1 LPKCGPF
8 RTATIRHA
16 RTLKC
21 PLSGVRAGHNV
32 RVIWHKRRKTTEE
45 GSDLVGRH
53 RRSPGAAPER
63 LVSATPSK
71 IVTVY
76 AGKGGVGKTT
86 ISYELAYNLGAVLID
101 LDWDAGGA
109 SGMWGYN
116 TRERQPRKSLL
127 DSLTTDRL
135 PSIVSEERRPDLV
148 PSHPDLAVNQP
159 EPADMRDRLAK
170 WAAEWGRPWV
180 VVDTHPGGGAIAFG
194 ALAAAS
200 VVVMPVVLGMR
211 ELDALEGTLDEL
223 KGYPILVV
231 PNKVPSSPPVPL
243 VQRLEGIL
251 AAAGNV
257 PQSDVI
263 SFYPWLARRQLRVA
277 LTSYDPI
284 PNRLDRAV
292 EELRAVTTAVES
304 YG

>member
-1 LPKCGPF
+1 M
-8 RTATIRHA
+8 
-16 RTLKC
+16 
-21 PLSGVRAGHNV
+21 SGVIWSKRKRA
-32 RVIWHKRRKTTEE
+32 KEE
-45 GSDLVGRH
+45 GSDLAGRH
-53 RRSPGAAPER
+53 RRNRDAAAER
-63 LVSATPSK
+63 LVPASPTK

-86 ISYELAYNLGAVLID
+86 LSYELAYSLGAVLVD

-116 TRERQPRKSLL
+116 PRERQPRSPLIDAL
-127 DSLTTDRL
+127 GSDRT
-135 PSIVSEERRPDLV
+135 PSIVTEERRPDLV

-170 WAAEWGRPWV
+170 WAVEWERPWV
-180 VVDTHPGGGAIAFG
+180 VIDTHPGGGAIAFG

-211 ELDALEGTLDEL
+211 ELDALEGTLAEL

-231 PNKVPSSPPVPL
+231 PSKVPASPPVAL
-243 VQRLEGIL
+243 VQRLESIL
-251 AAAGNV
+251 SEAGDV
-257 PQSDVI
+257 PQTDVI

-292 EELRAVTTAVES
+292 EEFRAVTSAVES

>member
-1 LPKCGPF
+1 
-8 RTATIRHA
+8 
-16 RTLKC
+16 
-21 PLSGVRAGHNV
+21 
-32 RVIWHKRRKTTEE
+32 VIWPKRRKTTEE

-53 RRSPGAAPER
+53 RRSAGGAPER
-63 LVSATPSK
+63 LESAAPSK

-86 ISYELAYNLGAVLID
+86 ISYELAYNLGAVLVD

-116 TRERQPRKSLL
+116 TRERQPRRSLV
-127 DSLTTDRL
+127 DSLTADRL

-159 EPADMRDRLAK
+159 EPVDMRDRLAK

-223 KGYPILVV
+223 KGYPTLVV
-231 PNKVPSSPPVPL
+231 PNKVPPSPPVPL

>member
-1 LPKCGPF
+1 M
-8 RTATIRHA
+8 
-16 RTLKC
+16 
-21 PLSGVRAGHNV
+21 SGV
-32 RVIWHKRRKTTEE
+32 IWSKRKQAKEE
-45 GSDLVGRH
+45 GSDLAGRH
-53 RRSPGAAPER
+53 RRNRDAASER
-63 LVSATPSK
+63 LVPASPTK
-71 IVTVY
+71 IATVY

-86 ISYELAYNLGAVLID
+86 LSYELAYSLGAVLVD

-116 TRERQPRKSLL
+116 TRERQPRTPLVDALGS
-127 DSLTTDRL
+127 DRT
-135 PSIVSEERRPDLV
+135 PSIVTEERRPDLV

-170 WAAEWGRPWV
+170 WAVEWERPWV
-180 VVDTHPGGGAIAFG
+180 VIDTHPGGGAIAFG

-211 ELDALEGTLDEL
+211 ELDALEGTLAEL

-231 PNKVPSSPPVPL
+231 PSKVPASPPVAL
-243 VQRLEGIL
+243 VRRLESIL
-251 AAAGNV
+251 SEAGDV
-257 PQSDVI
+257 PQTDVI
-263 SFYPWLARRQLRVA
+263 SFYPWLGRRQLRVA

-292 EELRAVTTAVES
+292 EEFRAVTSAVES

>member
-1 LPKCGPF
+1 M
-8 RTATIRHA
+8 
-16 RTLKC
+16 
-21 PLSGVRAGHNV
+21 
-32 RVIWHKRRKTTEE
+32 
-45 GSDLVGRH
+45 
-53 RRSPGAAPER
+53 SP
-63 LVSATPSK
+63 SATK

-86 ISYELAYNLGAVLID
+86 LSYELAYSLRAVLVD

-116 TRERQPRKSLL
+116 TRERQPRSPLVDAL
-127 DSLTTDRL
+127 GSDRT
-135 PSIVSEERRPDLV
+135 PSIVTEERRPDLV

-170 WAAEWGRPWV
+170 WAVEWERPWV
-180 VVDTHPGGGAIAFG
+180 VIDTHPGGGAIAFG

-211 ELDALEGTLDEL
+211 ELDALEGTLAEL

-231 PNKVPSSPPVPL
+231 PSKVPASPPVAL
-243 VQRLEGIL
+243 VQRLENIL
-251 AAAGNV
+251 SEAGDV
-257 PQSDVI
+257 PQTDVI

-292 EELRAVTTAVES
+292 EEFRAVTSAVES

>member
-1 LPKCGPF
+1 M
-8 RTATIRHA
+8 T
-16 RTLKC
+16 
-21 PLSGVRAGHNV
+21 
-32 RVIWHKRRKTTEE
+32 RRKRKRAEE
-45 GSDLVGRH
+45 GSELAGRH
-53 RRSPGAAPER
+53 RRSHGGTPER
-63 LVSATPSK
+63 LISAAPSK

-86 ISYELAYNLGAVLID
+86 LSYELAYSLGAVLVD

-109 SGMWGYN
+109 SGMWGYSP
-116 TRERQPRKSLL
+116 RERQPRKPLVDALS
-127 DSLTTDRL
+127 SGQTL

-159 EPADMRDRLAK
+159 DPADMRDRLAK
-170 WAAEWGRPWV
+170 WTAEWGRPWV

-223 KGYPILVV
+223 AGYPVLVV
-231 PNKVPSSPPVPL
+231 PNKIPSSPPVPL
-243 VQRLEGIL
+243 VQRLESIL
-251 AAAGNV
+251 AAAGNI
-257 PQSDVI
+257 PQTDVI

-284 PNRLDRAV
+284 PNRLERAV
-292 EELRAVTTAVES
+292 GELRAVKTAVES

>member
-1 LPKCGPF
+1 
-8 RTATIRHA
+8 
-16 RTLKC
+16 
-21 PLSGVRAGHNV
+21 
-32 RVIWHKRRKTTEE
+32 
-45 GSDLVGRH
+45 
-53 RRSPGAAPER
+53 
-63 LVSATPSK
+63 
-71 IVTVY
+71 
-76 AGKGGVGKTT
+76 
-86 ISYELAYNLGAVLID
+86 
-101 LDWDAGGA
+101 
-109 SGMWGYN
+109 
-116 TRERQPRKSLL
+116 
-127 DSLTTDRL
+127 
-135 PSIVSEERRPDLV
+135 
-148 PSHPDLAVNQP
+148 
-159 EPADMRDRLAK
+159 
-170 WAAEWGRPWV
+170 V

>member
-1 LPKCGPF
+1 M
-8 RTATIRHA
+8 
-16 RTLKC
+16 
-21 PLSGVRAGHNV
+21 SD
-32 RVIWHKRRKTTEE
+32 VIWPKRKRVEE
-45 GSDLVGRH
+45 GSELAGRH
-53 RRSPGAAPER
+53 RRSRDTALER
-63 LVSATPSK
+63 LASPMPSK

-86 ISYELAYNLGAVLID
+86 LSYELAYSLGAVLVD

-109 SGMWGYN
+109 SGMWGYSPRQ
-116 TRERQPRKSLL
+116 REPRRPLVDALGSER
-127 DSLTTDRL
+127 T
-135 PSIVSEERRPDLV
+135 PSILTEDRRPDLV

-170 WAAEWGRPWV
+170 WAVEWGRPWV

-231 PNKVPSSPPVPL
+231 PNKVPPSPPVPL
-243 VQRLEGIL
+243 VERLESVL
-251 AAAGNV
+251 AEAGDV
-257 PQSDVI
+257 PQTDVI
-263 SFYPWLARRQLRVA
+263 SFYPWWARRQLRVA

-284 PNRLDRAV
+284 PNRLERAV

>member
-1 LPKCGPF
+1 MTWPAAIGE
-8 RTATIRHA
+8 A
-16 RTLKC
+16 
-21 PLSGVRAGHNV
+21 
-32 RVIWHKRRKTTEE
+32 
-45 GSDLVGRH
+45 LV
-53 RRSPGAAPER
+53 
-63 LVSATPSK
+63 LLQSASSQQRPTK

-86 ISYELAYNLGAVLID
+86 ISYELAYNLGAVLVD

-116 TRERQPRKSLL
+116 TRERQPRRSLV

-211 ELDALEGTLDEL
+211 ELDALEGTLEEL
-223 KGYPILVV
+223 SGYPILVV
-231 PNKVPSSPPVPL
+231 PNKVPPSPPVAL
-243 VQRLEGIL
+243 VQRLEAIL
-251 AAAGNV
+251 AAAGDV
-257 PQSDVI
+257 PQADVI

-292 EELRAVTTAVES
+292 EELRAVTNAVES
-304 YG
+304 YGQVE

>member
-1 LPKCGPF
+1 MPG
-8 RTATIRHA
+8 RD
-16 RTLKC
+16 
-21 PLSGVRAGHNV
+21 
-32 RVIWHKRRKTTEE
+32 RRQDNMT
-45 GSDLVGRH
+45 
-53 RRSPGAAPER
+53 PER
-63 LVSATPSK
+63 LIDAAPSK

-86 ISYELAYNLGAVLID
+86 ISYELAYSLGAVLVD

-116 TRERQPRKSLL
+116 PRERQPRHPLIDAF
-127 DSLTTDRL
+127 DSGRT
-135 PSIVSEERRPDLV
+135 PSIVTEDRRPDLV

-159 EPADMRDRLAK
+159 ESADMRDHLAK
-170 WAAEWGRPWV
+170 WAVEWGRPWV

-211 ELDALEGTLDEL
+211 ELDALEGTLTEL
-223 KGYPILVV
+223 AGYPTLVV
-231 PNKVPSSPPVPL
+231 PNKVPTAPPVAL
-243 VQRLEGIL
+243 VERLDSIL

-257 PQSDVI
+257 PQTDLI
-263 SFYPWLARRQLRVA
+263 SFYPWLSRRQLRVA

-284 PNRLDRAV
+284 PNRLAKAV
-292 EELRAVTTAVES
+292 EELRAVKTAVES

>member
-1 LPKCGPF
+1 M
-8 RTATIRHA
+8 
-16 RTLKC
+16 
-21 PLSGVRAGHNV
+21 SN
-32 RVIWHKRRKTTEE
+32 VIWPKRDTSREE
-45 GSDLVGRH
+45 SELAGRH
-53 RRSPGAAPER
+53 RRNRGTAPER
-63 LVSATPSK
+63 LVPAAPSK

-86 ISYELAYNLGAVLID
+86 ISYELAYRLGAVLVD

-109 SGMWGYN
+109 SGMWGYKP
-116 TRERQPRKSLL
+116 RERQPRRPLVDAL
-127 DSLTTDRL
+127 DSERT
-135 PSIVSEERRPDLV
+135 PSFVTGERRPDLV

-159 EPADMRDRLAK
+159 EPAGMRDRLGK

-200 VVVMPVVLGMR
+200 IVVMPVVLGMR
-211 ELDALEGTLDEL
+211 ELDALEGTLEEL

-231 PNKVPSSPPVPL
+231 PNKVPPSPPVPL
-243 VQRLEGIL
+243 VDRLETVL
-251 AAAGNV
+251 ATAGNV
-257 PQSDVI
+257 PQTDVI
-263 SFYPWLARRQLRVA
+263 SFYPWWARRQLRVA

-292 EELRAVTTAVES
+292 EEFRAVTSAVES